1 VLLVGHYVRRV
12 PAVRMAFGQFMTAA
26 VLSTIGALIF
36 DHVQWADV
44 RAVAWPII
52 YSGVFSIGVAF
63 TLQVAGQK
71 NARPTDAAII
81 MSMESVFA
89 ALGGG
94 LLLGERLGL
103 RELAGCVAI
112 LTGAVVAQ
120 RDLVEAPPAP
130 PTRATT

>member
-1 VLLVGHYVRRV
+1 
-12 PAVRMAFGQFMTAA
+12 
-26 VLSTIGALIF
+26 
-36 DHVQWADV
+36 
-44 RAVAWPII
+44 
-52 YSGVFSIGVAF
+52 VFSIGVAF

-94 LLLGERLGL
+94 ILLGERLGL

-120 RDLVEAPPAP
+120 RDLVDTPPAP
-130 PTRATT
+130 PTRAST